1 MIHQYV
7 KAFFWSPNRVLL
19 VERIEPSG
27 LNTVLKLDLLNLP
40 WYQRTSNT
48 LRVRMS
54 IRKEFTVVIEDVEDF
69 QVRGDYMFATK
80 KNSKVIVTML
90 CMKSRKTQDLIVLL
104 TVAYVLFRMERRNIW
119 ICTSPIK
126 INRLS

>member
-1 MIHQYV
+1 VIHQYV

-40 WYQRTSNT
+40 WYQRANNA

-69 QVRGDYMFATK
+69 QVRGDYMFATR
-80 KNSKVIVTML
+80 KNFKVML
-90 CMKSRKTQDLIVLL
+90 RCYVKSCKIQNLIVLL
-104 TVAYVLFRMERRNIW
+104 TVAYVLFNRMEHRNIW